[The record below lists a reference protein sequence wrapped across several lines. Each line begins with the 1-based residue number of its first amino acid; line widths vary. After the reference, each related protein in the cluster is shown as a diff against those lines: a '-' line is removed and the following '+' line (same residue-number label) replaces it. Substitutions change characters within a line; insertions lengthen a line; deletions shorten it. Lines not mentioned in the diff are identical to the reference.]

1 MLNFVKKLTQ
11 NDFSN
16 LVKEYQVL
24 LLMYPHFEEVQK
36 TFDYEYEAKKYVEE
50 EEKKGLCIYSGLEIR
65 GVKYE

>member
-1 MLNFVKKLTQ
+1 MLNEVKKLTQ

-16 LVKEYQVL
+16 LVKEYQVV
-24 LLMYPHFEEVQK
+24 LLMHPHFEEVK
-36 TFDYEYEAKKYVEE
+36 ATFDYEHEAKEYVEE